1 MFFFKILNIYHQTI
15 KNNIIM
21 IFGQINPVLS
31 MATQDTLFNPSP
43 EFITGSYMTA
53 VANNYSLGANQV
65 NFRVSYGNCEFESG
79 SVVKFNTVHQ
89 DNVVLSGSTI
99 STWGEDDTVILDA
112 IAAQQGTSVTTVV
125 SGSAGSFGF

>member
-1 MFFFKILNIYHQTI
+1 
-15 KNNIIM
+15 M

-31 MATQDTLFNPSP
+31 MATQDTLFNPAP

-53 VANNYSLGANQV
+53 VANNYPLGANQV

-79 SVVKFNTVHQ
+79 SVVKFNVIHQ

-99 STWGEDDTVILDA
+99 TTWGENDAVILDA
-112 IAAQQGTSVTTVV
+112 IATEQGTTVVAVV
-125 SGSAGSFGF
+125 SGSASSFGF

>member
-1 MFFFKILNIYHQTI
+1 
-15 KNNIIM
+15 M

-53 VANNYSLGANQV
+53 VANNYPLGANQV

-79 SVVKFNTVHQ
+79 SVVKFNVIHQ

-99 STWGEDDTVILDA
+99 TTWGENDAVILDA
-112 IAAQQGTSVTTVV
+112 IATEQGTTVVAVV